1 MAREEDD
8 QTRARLE
15 QSRRQIEQL
24 LPSVVRRAI
33 VPGHPLAA
41 LTAVMADMF
50 DPAAQAAAA
59 LDGYFDPWRCPE
71 RFLPMLAAWM
81 DIPLPVT
88 TGSWRLR
95 QLIYVAVGLHQ
106 VRGTRRALLALL
118 EAATGLSGF
127 DIDETVRD
135 AAGRVRPFVVT
146 VRVPEEARAHTAM
159 IERLIENER
168 PAQVQYELAFVAAA
182 PSPGGEP

>member
-1 MAREEDD
+1 MDDPDPQARE
-8 QTRARLE
+8 RLE
-15 QSRRQIEQL
+15 QSRQRIEQL
-24 LPSVVRRAI
+24 LPSVIRRAI

-71 RFLPMLAAWM
+71 RFLPMLAAWL

-88 TGSWRLR
+88 TGAWRLR
-95 QLIYVAVGLHQ
+95 QLLHVAVGLHQ

-127 DIDETVRD
+127 EIDETVRD
-135 AAGRVRPFVVT
+135 ATDRVRPFVVR
-146 VRVPEEARAHTAM
+146 VRAPEEARAHAAM

-168 PAQVQYELAFVAAA
+168 PAQVQCELVFV
-182 PSPGGEP
+182 PR